1 MLKELLNDEQLRLY
15 RQLIAESQTVVITCH
30 TNADGDAVGSAL
42 ATANFL
48 RHKGKEAHV
57 VFNDTP
63 GENLSFIP
71 GYRDE
76 LVFDNQRDG
85 TPDTHAEA

>member
-1 MLKELLNDEQLRLY
+1 MIQTQIEKIIEPELIEQA
-15 RQLIAESQTVVITCH
+15 RQLIERCQKFVVCTH
-30 TNADGDAVGSAL
+30 MSPDGDAVGSAL

-48 RHKGKEAHV
+48 RHKGKEVHV

-76 LVFDNQRDG
+76 LVFDNQRAAK
-85 TPDTHAEA
+85 PR